1 MKAGRSSLRR
11 RMLFT
16 LLGCFVPMFVV
27 STLLF
32 ARTIRIQR
40 QADEEALLFASQ
52 DIRIALDRFADGVYS
67 VSDAFST
74 DERLI
79 EILDRDYSA
88 DPIGKQYAVT
98 YTNGALFESY
108 SRLIHQEKIDAI
120 YLPARRE
127 VFDFRDPNQ
136 VTTLLVKQ
144 FEAMQVDASDKL
156 GRFFFYPLQKNFLST
171 ETYGEARRDMVVLG
185 SRRVYSA
192 LKSGYPY
199 VHIFAIEERTLY
211 ELYQYQAKRLGADV
225 YVLDPD
231 GGLIS
236 STNEEAVAAGK
247 APKVARATAGRGSG
261 LMTAQV
267 DGVDYSV
274 AVSVGEST
282 GWRVVVFVP
291 TVTLTANTLSLYIQI
306 IGVMGLCLVAF
317 AVLIWHF
324 YRRFM
329 APLAQLEQAMRQAD
343 AGDLKAYVKPQGPAE
358 VVRMMEGYNA
368 MLDSLRVGIEQQ
380 MEMQRRRQDL
390 EMQVLMSQI
399 NPHFLYNTLES
410 IVWKA
415 GEAGRPDIGKLA
427 SSLGKLYRLSIS
439 GGLFVPLEQELEHVQ
454 MYMNIQRSR
463 YGNKVDYEVRL
474 HRVDPDGVEVLKLI
488 LQPIVENS
496 LLYGMDGLDHTLRIR
511 VAAWRRGE
519 KLILTVT
526 DNGVGMDKAALAAL
540 RGQIIHG
547 RRPKAEAN
555 YRSTGIG
562 LHNIG
567 ARLRLYAGSSSCI
580 RVQSKPG
587 FGTRVTLELP
597 WRGIS

>member
-1 MKAGRSSLRR
+1 
-11 RMLFT
+11 
-16 LLGCFVPMFVV
+16 
-27 STLLF
+27 
-32 ARTIRIQR
+32 
-40 QADEEALLFASQ
+40 
-52 DIRIALDRFADGVYS
+52 
-67 VSDAFST
+67 
-74 DERLI
+74 
-79 EILDRDYSA
+79 
-88 DPIGKQYAVT
+88 
-98 YTNGALFESY
+98 
-108 SRLIHQEKIDAI
+108 
-120 YLPARRE
+120 
-127 VFDFRDPNQ
+127 
-136 VTTLLVKQ
+136 
-144 FEAMQVDASDKL
+144 
-156 GRFFFYPLQKNFLST
+156 
-171 ETYGEARRDMVVLG
+171 
-185 SRRVYSA
+185 
-192 LKSGYPY
+192 
-199 VHIFAIEERTLY
+199 
-211 ELYQYQAKRLGADV
+211 
-225 YVLDPD
+225 
-231 GGLIS
+231 
-236 STNEEAVAAGK
+236 
-247 APKVARATAGRGSG
+247 
-261 LMTAQV
+261 
-267 DGVDYSV
+267 
-274 AVSVGEST
+274 
-282 GWRVVVFVP
+282 
-291 TVTLTANTLSLYIQI
+291 
-306 IGVMGLCLVAF
+306 
-317 AVLIWHF
+317 
-324 YRRFM
+324 
-329 APLAQLEQAMRQAD
+329 
-343 AGDLKAYVKPQGPAE
+343 
-358 VVRMMEGYNA
+358 
-368 MLDSLRVGIEQQ
+368 
-380 MEMQRRRQDL
+380 
-390 EMQVLMSQI
+390 MQVLMSQI

-540 RGQIIHG
+540 REQIIHG

-597 WRGIS
+597 WRAIEPQ